1 MGLEVQG
8 HRVGDCLVFGED
20 LMTEKQTREQVCVKG
35 THEPESGVVTEKQT
49 TEQVCVEGTHEPESG
64 EVPSL
69 L

>member
-8 HRVGDCLVFGED
+8 HRVGICLVFGED

-35 THEPESGVVTEKQT
+35 THEPESG
-49 TEQVCVEGTHEPESG
+49 